1 MASSTWSYRSIH
13 AIVALS
19 SASERNKSNWMGMD
33 KRCESDRWP
42 FLISWIRV
50 ELSWAG
56 QFIPEHG
63 FSPFPFVAGAVA
75 PGVWVCLMMTIITTS
90 SGVWCCL
97 CTLPCRGCTSKCVMY
112 TRVQCYR
119 VCMSTLD
126 NGVHRQRDGK
136 HGEMNVQIDVANVG
150 WDCIF
155 IPISSV
161 VHPPPQPPLL
171 SLFLSPSSS
180 SVWK

>member
-1 MASSTWSYRSIH
+1 MASSTWSHRSIH

-19 SASERNKSNWMGMD
+19 AASESNKSNWMGMD

-90 SGVWCCL
+90 SGVLCCL
-97 CTLPCRGCTSKCVMY
+97 CTLPCRGCTSKCVMLFGLCYKRIHVY
-112 TRVQCYR
+112 TLFNCWQ
-119 VCMSTLD
+119 TLPFIK
-126 NGVHRQRDGK
+126 G
-136 HGEMNVQIDVANVG
+136 MNRWINYQDM
-150 WDCIF
+150 F
-155 IPISSV
+155 Y
-161 VHPPPQPPLL
+161 
-171 SLFLSPSSS
+171 
-180 SVWK
+180 